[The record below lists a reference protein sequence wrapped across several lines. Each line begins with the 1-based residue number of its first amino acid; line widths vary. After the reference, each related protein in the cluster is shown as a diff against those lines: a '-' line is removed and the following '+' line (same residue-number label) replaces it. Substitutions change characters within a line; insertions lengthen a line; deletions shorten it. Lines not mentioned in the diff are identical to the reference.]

1 MVAVWWLAAAAVL
14 VLLVE
19 HALALNS
26 DGLSLVAFKRGIF
39 SDPERAL
46 SDWDESDATPCRW
59 SGISC
64 TSIRGES
71 EPRVQGVML
80 AKKQLVGSMSPDL
93 GSLSYLEHLNL
104 RQNQL
109 IGGLPPALFNASAL
123 QTLLLSDN
131 DLSGPLPASMCGT
144 AASLDT
150 LDLSGNGFSATI
162 PDSIASCTALHSLVL
177 SGNRLTGGIP
187 LGLSRAPLLRLD
199 LSSNRLTGAIPDD
212 LGGLLQL
219 QGTLN
224 LSDNNLSGPIPPSLG
239 RLPISLSID
248 LSFNNLS
255 GPIPLN
261 GTLSNQ
267 GPTAF
272 LGNPGLCGLPLK
284 TKCDDA
290 ATTPHGVFGG
300 GGPSGSGPPS
310 TSAGT
315 STNTNTSTASTR
327 NSGGRLGTKQ
337 VVAIAVGD
345 SVGILVIACA
355 LTYCLYCRRN
365 GKGSKTSS
373 CNSIGHR
380 CWPCCS
386 CCCCAS
392 ARGDRSESEDTDN
405 EEGGGNNASMHK
417 HRVVGSESGELV
429 HFDQES
435 EKQFDLDALLR
446 ASAYVLGK
454 GSSGIVYK
462 AVMDGGLTVV
472 VRRLGAEGEF
482 GAGVDATTSNPA
494 SKKVVKEFESE
505 VKAIG
510 SLCHPNVVAL
520 RAYYWGMNEK
530 LLVYDF
536 MPNGSL
542 AAAMEQHQQH
552 WIRLQDSTQ
561 HQQQQAAISAAD
573 DEWLLSWPQRLSIA
587 KDVARGL
594 SFLHDGTAA
603 RMRNIHGNLKPSNIL
618 LDANRAARIADF
630 GVVRLTEILACH
642 DTLSSSTS
650 SLRSD
655 VAPGNRSS
663 RSNVDVPTAVD
674 QHLDVGPSCGGSSS
688 SLSLYSATA
697 SIYRPPEAAHPNSR
711 PTHKW
716 DVYSFGVIVMEM
728 LTGSASAHLASSD
741 VDMVLAV
748 RRMLLSS
755 SSKYSV
761 ASFDGDPLLK
771 PPAAP
776 HGGVD
781 SSNSASSTSS
791 SNANATGSSSS
802 SNNMTTTMLM
812 AGIRAEAEAMELLQ
826 LALRCVSSSP
836 EQRPKMKHV
845 VESLSK
851 VGTT

>member
-1 MVAVWWLAAAAVL
+1 
-14 VLLVE
+14 
-19 HALALNS
+19 ALNS

-290 ATTPHGVFGG
+290 ATTPHGV
-300 GGPSGSGPPS
+300 
-310 TSAGT
+310 
-315 STNTNTSTASTR
+315 TNTNTSTASTR

-417 HRVVGSESGELV
+417 HRV
-429 HFDQES
+429 
-435 EKQFDLDALLR
+435 FDLDALLR

-482 GAGVDATTSNPA
+482 GAG
-494 SKKVVKEFESE
+494 EFESE

-561 HQQQQAAISAAD
+561 HQQQQAD

-655 VAPGNRSS
+655 VAPGNRS
-663 RSNVDVPTAVD
+663 
-674 QHLDVGPSCGGSSS
+674 SSS

-776 HGGVD
+776 HG
-781 SSNSASSTSS
+781 
-791 SNANATGSSSS
+791 
-802 SNNMTTTMLM
+802 
-812 AGIRAEAEAMELLQ
+812 AEAMELLQ

-851 VGTT
+851 V